1 MELVV
6 SSITTAIVNLIVFS
20 VLPFLWWLLRHRKE
34 TGFFQWLGFYRPR
47 LKSKWWVLVIFAVL
61 YYFFYN
67 FDFTQLIDPAT
78 LEYVENSDAVS
89 ANAFAGI
96 GAAAILPALIQ
107 NFIANGVA
115 EEILYRGFLCKRLCG
130 KLGTAAGIVLQAVL
144 FGLMHNVLY
153 MLVGLDVGLWYH
165 ILTFVFTGMGALLL
179 GWLNEKIY
187 NGSIIPSIVLHGAG
201 NFIATMLVAFS

>member
-20 VLPFLWWLLRHRKE
+20 LIPFLWWLLRHRKE